1 MGIECSCRYTFWKNR
16 KRQEVI
22 LAYILAG
29 IVGFG
34 VFAGYKSGTATLLG
48 PTGGYIIGFLATV
61 FIVGYMIERVLWKD

>member
-1 MGIECSCRYTFWKNR
+1 M
-16 KRQEVI
+16 I